1 MESYSGYRKYCRV
14 NVMGGKA
21 VAKNDEL
28 AKLTKR
34 FQTEAK
40 ALRDKAKKMDEEA
53 KMLATKADRMEA
65 VVRELEAE

>member
-1 MESYSGYRKYCRV
+1 
-14 NVMGGKA
+14 MGGKT

-28 AKLTKR
+28 GKLTKR
-34 FQTEAK
+34 FQAEAK